1 MLEQVKRGSEER
13 TSVSLI
19 DKLLSWLTRLCSSPL
34 FCILFFPFSAESP
47 LSSVDLCTVH
57 HIILSSTPASSSHS
71 PPQNLK
77 QGMRSTAISCVQK
90 MESTLQKE
98 QVDPRDTYHASK
110 PFNGNGFGLAMY
122 YVSGMRKKLN
132 ICMQLS
138 LDTKPSQH

>member
-1 MLEQVKRGSEER
+1 MLEQVNRGSEER

-19 DKLLSWLTRLCSSPL
+19 DKPLSWLTRLCSSPL
-34 FCILFFPFSAESP
+34 FCILFFPSP
-47 LSSVDLCTVH
+47 LSPLFLQLVCTVL
-57 HIILSSTPASSSHS
+57 HITLSHD

-98 QVDPRDTYHASK
+98 QADPRDTYHASK

-122 YVSGMRKKLN
+122 YVSGMTNKLN
-132 ICMQLS
+132 IACNFPWTRS
-138 LDTKPSQH
+138 LHSIDQFFLF